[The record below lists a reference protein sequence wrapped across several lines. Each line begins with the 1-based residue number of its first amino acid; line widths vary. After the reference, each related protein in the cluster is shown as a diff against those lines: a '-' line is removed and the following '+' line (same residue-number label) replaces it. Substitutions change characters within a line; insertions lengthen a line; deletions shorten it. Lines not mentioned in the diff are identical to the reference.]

1 MSNITDST
9 SIEVDPFVSD
19 EYIDKNASL
28 PTVIVLNDRA
38 HCGYFIPV
46 STMAR
51 CGWVSFDETALIEHT
66 FRSGAT
72 EQGILIQ
79 NPRLLCCP
87 KTQLYQYDVKAS
99 EQQRTRVTVGLYD
112 ASLKDD
118 PNIKTERVYLVF
130 FLDENN
136 NPLHTSPLKY
146 AARGVNGATFE
157 LERRAFKGELEA
169 CHALTNSVAAK
180 PKNDLFHCLGVF
192 CFSTKA
198 ELVGDKQ
205 NKSWCCRVVG
215 HEKPSVENW
224 TKYFIGYTHLKD
236 YTWAALEPGQKID
249 ILSVGAIAGSE
260 DMAALPPGVREE
272 RHEYIE
278 DSAAS
283 ASLFP
288 PEPIKSATPASY
300 QSHEVAVPIP
310 ISTSRTT
317 NITSGN
323 NTGDESDSADI
334 PF

>member
-1 MSNITDST
+1 MNNTTDSI
-9 SIEVDPFVSD
+9 SFEVDPFVSD
-19 EYIDKNASL
+19 EFIDKTASL

-87 KTQLYQYDVKAS
+87 KTDLYQYDVKAS
-99 EQQRTRVTVGLYD
+99 EQQRTRVTVGLYN

-157 LERRAFKGELEA
+157 LERRAFKAELEA
-169 CHALTNSVAAK
+169 CHALTNSVPAK

-192 CFSTKA
+192 CFTTKP
-198 ELVGDKQ
+198 ELVGEKQ
-205 NKSWCCRVVG
+205 NKSWCCRILS
-215 HEKPSVENW
+215 HEKPTVENW
-224 TKYFIGYTHLKD
+224 TNYFIGYTHLKD

-249 ILSVGAIAGSE
+249 ILSVGAIAGTE
-260 DMAALPPGVREE
+260 EMTAVPPSLQEE
-272 RHEYIE
+272 THDYVEE
-278 DSAAS
+278 DSAS

-288 PEPIKSATPASY
+288 PEPIKSAATVSF
-300 QSHEVAVPIP
+300 QSDETAMPTP
-310 ISTSRTT
+310 ISISHTTGTT
-317 NITSGN
+317 NTK
-323 NTGDESDSADI
+323 TAGDSSDSPDV